1 MLIQRNRLENYFDQI
16 FLCLCLYRMDGG
28 NENVTITIEEL
39 RALQAQAALVP
50 ELQAQAALVP
60 ELQAQVAE
68 LQSQAALVRELQA
81 QVAEL
86 QSQAAL
92 VRELQA
98 QVAVAQEAARIAS
111 VAARQNADVNRAAAE
126 ANIPWYEYYAF
137 AHWIPYL
144 KLSCKAQARL
154 AESNTYI
161 W

>member
-1 MLIQRNRLENYFDQI
+1 MLIQRNRLENSFDQI

-68 LQSQAALVRELQA
+68 LQSQAALVP
-81 QVAEL
+81 EL

-92 VRELQA
+92 VPELQA